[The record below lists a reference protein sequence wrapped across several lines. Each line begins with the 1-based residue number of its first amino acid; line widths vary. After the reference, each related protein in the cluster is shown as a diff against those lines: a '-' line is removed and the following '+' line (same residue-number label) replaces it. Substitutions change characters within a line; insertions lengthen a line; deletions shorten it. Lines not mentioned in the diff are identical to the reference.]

1 MKEENNALTGQTHQC
16 GKHSRSR
23 KSVCVGSLNTDSQNC
38 LRMDKQRTTTTTTTD
53 QIDGVI
59 LVCEKAPHER
69 ERERERKNKQRGSK
83 QQQKRDIANKIYIT

>member
-69 ERERERKNKQRGSK
+69 EREKEQTTRKQTTTE
-83 QQQKRDIANKIYIT
+83 KRYCK